1 MDKENI
7 AYTLNDEPIS
17 GDFKLDEL
25 LSSFESNSFS
35 SSSSLVNDE
44 TYAEISNYDLNYTM
58 KQLAIICNYYNIIS
72 NRKNWKKMD
81 YIKNIVEFENTLE
94 NYETVIRRKQM
105 WFYMDELKHDKFM
118 KQFILFV

>member
-7 AYTLNDEPIS
+7 AYTLNDETIS
-17 GDFKLDEL
+17 GDFKLDDL
-25 LSSFESNSFS
+25 ISSFESNSVS
-35 SSSSLVNDE
+35 NDE

-58 KQLAIICNYYNIIS
+58 KQLATICNYYNITS

-81 YIKNIVEFENTLE
+81 YITKIVDFENTLE

-105 WFYMDELKHDKFM
+105 WFYIDELKNDKFM